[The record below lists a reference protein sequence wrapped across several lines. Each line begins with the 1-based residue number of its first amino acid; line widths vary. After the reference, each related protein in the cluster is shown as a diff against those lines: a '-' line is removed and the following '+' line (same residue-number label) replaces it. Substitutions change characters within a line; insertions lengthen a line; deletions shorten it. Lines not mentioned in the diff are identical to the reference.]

1 MRYTLYLNGENISSY
16 VKSVKSSIKFNKNR
30 FIGNAPSEEFKIEL
44 NNTASY
50 FDGIKLKGVFTL
62 YKGDTLFKTLKVYE
76 QPEKLFKD
84 LSLTLYDSMVETNI
98 RYDTD
103 VVTYPKK
110 IRAQLDE
117 MSALSGVRFDYS
129 LLPSEV
135 LETEVNFY
143 DNTQLIRTYL
153 RWIAELGCCNV
164 FSQSNGAI
172 KFIPFNAETQLE
184 ITEDKHIYEFET
196 EEVYVCSGIFM
207 EYLNLSEGTE
217 DNHVYRLIKDNPYIT
232 TIEHVKNIFS
242 KIEGLTF
249 VSVKNLKTRY
259 VDGLFLGNKA
269 NYKEYFSF
277 VPFEMEIVYHAGD
290 LSHDTCTISGRY
302 STEAEEEYINTPT
315 LKDRVRRV
323 EINVDQ
329 NSQSLQIISQ
339 NVDDNKEKIAQLT
352 VSNEEIKSEVSKKV
366 GDDEIVSKINQSAEE
381 IKIQSSKLTLE
392 GIITAN
398 GNVKILEDGS
408 IVVNNGTFTG
418 DVVGASFYC
427 ENTSTYTYTVDDID
441 AMADLYFSEVPP
453 TKEQLARYDINQNG
467 HIDSQD
473 GLIIQKLL
481 QGKYGNTNGVATFT
495 DTTSI
500 NVDGFGK
507 LVLERKL
514 NGTTITRTEYNSGSI
529 NKIGGNIMID
539 GEPVITEI
547 SGTIARFG

>member
-16 VKSVKSSIKFNKNR
+16 VRSVKSSIKFNKNR

-217 DNHVYRLIKDNPYIT
+217 DNHVYNLIKDNPYIT
-232 TIEHVKNIFS
+232 TYEHIKNIFD
-242 KIEGLTF
+242 KIQGLTF
-249 VSVKNLKTRY
+249 TSIKNLKMRH
-259 VDGLFLGNKA
+259 VDALFLGNKA
-269 NYKEYFSF
+269 NYKEHFSF
-277 VPFEMEIVYHAGD
+277 IPFEIEIVYHAGD
-290 LSHDTCTISGRY
+290 LSHDTCTISGQY
-302 STEAEEEYINTPT
+302 STEAEEEYINTPS
-315 LKDRVRRV
+315 LKDRVKRV
-323 EINVDQ
+323 ELNVDQ
-329 NSQSLQIISQ
+329 NEAILEIVAEQSGNNADEIGKLIVSTNEIS
-339 NVDDNKEKIAQLT
+339 T
-352 VSNEEIKSEVSKKV
+352 EVSKKV
-366 GDDEIVSKINQSAEE
+366 GEDEIISKINQSAEE
-381 IKIQSSKLTLE
+381 IKIQAEKITLE
-392 GIITAN
+392 GIITTN
-398 GNVKILEDGS
+398 GNIKILEDGS
-408 IVVNNGTFTG
+408 IEVKNGTFNGSIEGSSFHTTKTSEYVYTEE
-418 DVVGASFYC
+418 DLEIMASLYDL
-427 ENTSTYTYTVDDID
+427 ETYT
-441 AMADLYFSEVPP
+441 E
-453 TKEQLARYDINQNG
+453 EQLLRYDIDQNG
-467 HIDSQD
+467 FIDTQD
-473 GLIIQKLL
+473 TFYIACLLDGYYGETSGRAVIEDIISLNMEGSGALIIERRIN
-481 QGKYGNTNGVATFT
+481 NT
-495 DTTSI
+495 
-500 NVDGFGK
+500 
-507 LVLERKL
+507 L
-514 NGTTITRTEYNSGSI
+514 ITKTEFNSGSV
-529 NKIGGNIMID
+529 KKVGGSIYID
-539 GEPVITEI
+539 GEPVLTDV
-547 SGTIARFG
+547 SGTVARFG